1 MRALSG
7 SFGVLA
13 PPQEP
18 NLVGL
23 INEIEFDLLPATE
36 EEGHS
41 RKSQKKNS

>member
-7 SFGVLA
+7 SFGVL

-18 NLVGL
+18 NPVGL

-36 EEGHS
+36 EEGHF